1 MTSSRYVLDADEVE
15 ISEYYG
21 VISSEW
27 HRFYKGKLGVTLK
40 VPIRSFEDFA
50 VWYTPGV
57 AQPCKEIA
65 RDPEEIF
72 EYTNVGNSVA
82 IVTDGSRVLGLGNIG
97 RAGLPVMEGKA
108 LLFKYLGDV
117 DAYPICLSTQDPDE
131 IVQAVEWISPS
142 FGGINLEDIDA
153 PKSLRVFECLTKKLA
168 IPVFYDDYQGTSIV
182 VLAGLLNALKLVE
195 KRLDQIRVA
204 VVGAG
209 SAAFGST
216 RLMIEAGVKA
226 QSIIMVD
233 SKGTI
238 YEGRGDLDRYK
249 AEMAKVTNRQGVRG
263 GIQEAMMGAD
273 VVVALSRPGPGVITE
288 EMVSRMAD
296 RAIVFALANPVPEIL
311 PQTAKKAGAKIVA
324 TGRSDFP
331 NQINNSLGFPAI
343 FRGLLDVRARGI
355 NTGMMLTAAQEIS
368 RLAEEQG
375 LREDHIMPTMMDP
388 NLYPRVAA
396 AIGKA
401 AVDSGM
407 ARVRLSYESLR
418 DSAEQ
423 RISKYQRSL
432 RLLESEGFLPPPSQ
446 VQGLESSR
454 RVA

>member
-1 MTSSRYVLDADEVE
+1 
-15 ISEYYG
+15 
-21 VISSEW
+21 
-27 HRFYKGKLGVTLK
+27 
-40 VPIRSFEDFA
+40 
-50 VWYTPGV
+50 
-57 AQPCKEIA
+57 
-65 RDPEEIF
+65 
-72 EYTNVGNSVA
+72 
-82 IVTDGSRVLGLGNIG
+82 
-97 RAGLPVMEGKA
+97 
-108 LLFKYLGDV
+108 
-117 DAYPICLSTQDPDE
+117 
-131 IVQAVEWISPS
+131 
-142 FGGINLEDIDA
+142 
-153 PKSLRVFECLTKKLA
+153 
-168 IPVFYDDYQGTSIV
+168 
-182 VLAGLLNALKLVE
+182 AGLLNALKLVE